1 MILRAL
7 VLSQEGRRDCPLS
20 ATNIAWMRGERSPG
34 FMDALM
40 PLACLPVPIAGR
52 NRIWRKM
59 LIDSVRSDPEWMNGD
74 YTQQP
79 HGLTTAIYFLMLAGS
94 SPLQMQ
100 KAAPAPQSADEYLAH
115 AVNRP
120 AAHPGPHSRP
130 RHPQPSPGLGRIS
143 RAATK
148 SIGALECNL

>member
-7 VLSQEGRRDCPLS
+7 VLSQEGRRDCPLC
-20 ATNIAWMRGERSPG
+20 ATNIAWMRGERNPG

-59 LIDSVRSDPEWMNGD
+59 LIDSVRSDPEWMNCD

-79 HGLTTAIYFLMLAGS
+79 HGLDLLPHACRQQPASNAESRTCAAIG
-94 SPLQMQ
+94 
-100 KAAPAPQSADEYLAH
+100 
-115 AVNRP
+115 R
-120 AAHPGPHSRP
+120 
-130 RHPQPSPGLGRIS
+130 RIS
-143 RAATK
+143 RARRQPPR
-148 SIGALECNL
+148 